1 MGLKE
6 RKAFI
11 RALSQ
16 RNQRRRMSSEGVL
29 MYVALRR
36 RWMSLLFYLVG
47 LLILSRKQYMATNR
61 VHPFS
66 SFRRMINVSLIP
78 TESSTYG
85 SGTSNCLFI
94 FSWKLALQ
102 YATEA
107 SALQPGTSS
116 LFTNTEHGIWN
127 CSLHVKHVC
136 VASLN
141 QDEHMPFSL
150 PAILFAH
157 DSYSKLEICG

>member
-1 MGLKE
+1 
-6 RKAFI
+6 
-11 RALSQ
+11 
-16 RNQRRRMSSEGVL
+16 

-47 LLILSRKQYMATNR
+47 LIIISRKQSMATDR

-66 SFRRMINVSLIP
+66 SFRRMIKVSLIP
-78 TESSTYG
+78 TESFTYG
-85 SGTSNCLFI
+85 SGYFQLPLHLFV
-94 FSWKLALQ
+94 KARLQ

-116 LFTNTEHGIWN
+116 LSSNTEHGIRN
-127 CSLHVKHVC
+127 LHVKHVC
-136 VASLN
+136 VASSN
-141 QDEHMPFSL
+141 QDEHIPFSL

-157 DSYSKLEICG
+157 HTYSKLEICG

>member
-1 MGLKE
+1 
-6 RKAFI
+6 
-11 RALSQ
+11 
-16 RNQRRRMSSEGVL
+16 
-29 MYVALRR
+29 
-36 RWMSLLFYLVG
+36 
-47 LLILSRKQYMATNR
+47 MATDR

-116 LFTNTEHGIWN
+116 LFSNTEHGIRN
-127 CSLHVKHVC
+127 LHVKHVC
-136 VASLN
+136 VSSSN

-157 DSYSKLEICG
+157 HTYSKLEICG